1 MARKKST
8 KSAGMVI
15 VSAAD
20 LHLDSTMV
28 GGWDQKEG
36 IHSNWVE
43 AFKQLAALVD
53 LCNERKA
60 DLLAISGDVFHNGR
74 PTSEA
79 VYRMNAEFKRL
90 ETAKIVITNGNH
102 DQSSVVSNHRTP
114 VDAYIG
120 SLPQTFHAAGESEVV
135 EFNGVDIALIPWHR
149 VAGTKSLDSTS
160 SVLRDNISRLAEEI
174 ADNDRPSFLMGHF
187 TVDEAVMNNGTVLRS
202 SETMM
207 SGGALEAT
215 VPIEHIDSGPWT
227 FWRAGHV
234 HRRQKLGKKGYYAGS
249 TYRVSFGEIEEEKG
263 AEVITL
269 FDDSTYEA
277 EFVPFDARK
286 LHILDISEDLIIPD
300 EVDDMLQERDIFRV
314 MFPFDAVL
322 PASTNRIIKSLRQ
335 RGIEVE
341 PRRLP
346 RAVTTPEGGKRMS
359 LETSPKD
366 ALQSFYDNRY
376 SGPHDKKSFRK
387 PVLAAFDNVM
397 NGSTH

>member
-1 MARKKST
+1 MARKKN
-8 KSAGMVI
+8 KAGMII

-28 GGWDQKEG
+28 GGWDQEAG

-43 AFKQLAALVD
+43 SYMQLARLVD

-60 DLLAISGDVFHNGR
+60 DLLALSGDIFHHGR

-79 VYRMNAEFKRL
+79 VYRMIAEFNRL

-120 SLPQTFHAAGESEVV
+120 TLPQTFHAAGESEVI

-149 VAGTKSLDSTS
+149 VAGTKSLESTS
-160 SVLRDNISRLAEEI
+160 SVLKDNISRLADQV
-174 ADNDRPSFLMGHF
+174 ADSDRPSFLMGHF
-187 TVDEAVMNNGTVLRS
+187 TVEEALMHNGQILRS

-207 SGGALEAT
+207 TGSALEAS
-215 VPIEHIDSGPWT
+215 VSIDHIDSGPWT

-234 HRRQKLGKKGYYAGS
+234 HRRQPLGKRGYYAGS
-249 TYRVSFGEIEEEKG
+249 TYRVSFGEAAEEKG

-269 FDDSTYEA
+269 YDDSTYDA
-277 EFVPFDARK
+277 EFVPFDTRK
-286 LHILDISEDLIIPD
+286 LHLLDISENLVIPD
-300 EVDDMLQERDIFRV
+300 EMDEMLNPRDILRL
-314 MFPFDAVL
+314 MIPFDATV
-322 PASTNRIIKSLRQ
+322 PAATNRVIKDLRQ
-335 RGIEVE
+335 RGVNVE

-346 RAVTTPEGGKRMS
+346 KVVTAATTGKRME
-359 LETSPKD
+359 LDTSPKD
-366 ALQSFYDNRY
+366 ALAAHYDARY
-376 SGPHDKKSFRK
+376 NGPYDKKAFRK
-387 PVLAAFDNVM
+387 HALSAFDDVLNEVS
-397 NGSTH
+397 NR